1 MNISKERHMQ
11 KTKIQFGVVAKV
23 SKSFPGLDIP
33 CVRVLWSAPVIVIV
47 LQISYA
53 LRVMVHSDLNCI

>member
-1 MNISKERHMQ
+1 MQ
-11 KTKIQFGVVAKV
+11 KTKIQFGVVTKV

-33 CVRVLWSAPVIVIV
+33 CVRVLLSVPVIVIV

-53 LRVMVHSDLNCI
+53 LFRVMVHSDLNCI

>member
-1 MNISKERHMQ
+1 MQ
-11 KTKIQFGVVAKV
+11 KTKIQFGVVTKV

-33 CVRVLWSAPVIVIV
+33 CVRVLWSVPVIV

-53 LRVMVHSDLNCI
+53 LFRVMVHSDLNCI